1 VTGAGAPTIT
11 SFNPTSGPVGTSVR
25 INGTNFTGATAVSF
39 DNVNAP
45 GFAVNGAGTR
55 ITVAVP
61 TGATSGPIRVTTP
74 SGTATSSTNFTVT
87 VVVVHPRA
95 ITLSLV
101 RHLVARGTVTATD
114 GFAACTSNVRVKIQ
128 RRRADASWRTVGTD
142 QTNDFGGYRERIRD
156 RVGLYRAVAVRES
169 LNAGA
174 DICARDRSPTV
185 RHRH

>member
-1 VTGAGAPTIT
+1 
-11 SFNPTSGPVGTSVR
+11 
-25 INGTNFTGATAVSF
+25 
-39 DNVNAP
+39 
-45 GFAVNGAGTR
+45 
-55 ITVAVP
+55 
-61 TGATSGPIRVTTP
+61 VTTP

-87 VVVVHPRA
+87 VVVVHPRT
-95 ITLSLV
+95 ITLNLV

-142 QTNDFGGYRERIRD
+142 QTNDSGSYRERIPD

-169 LNAGA
+169 LSGGA
-174 DICARDRSPTV
+174 DICARDRSPRV